1 MTAAAASFPLC
12 LPPDPPQEL
21 LERVLLLAH
30 KYEMAGVLQRGAQHV
45 LTAGAGLSLDP
56 AADNYALR

>member
-1 MTAAAASFPLC
+1 
-12 LPPDPPQEL
+12 
-21 LERVLLLAH
+21 LERVLLLAQ
-30 KYEMAGVLQRGAQHV
+30 KYDMSGVLQRGAQHV